1 MDTTGYEQNHDDSG
15 NDHGVRFAGLI
26 PMYRRKD
33 KTDDKWSNG
42 CEQSPI
48 LQQVVKSG
56 SRPCFTVARSQINFA
71 GYAASQLRGKVSS
84 IPGEYENHLLGSHPA
99 ISRKMVPHSQSAMH
113 LINEPRWPYD
123 F

>member
-1 MDTTGYEQNHDDSG
+1 MDTTGYEQNHDDSS

-33 KTDDKWSNG
+33 KTEDKWSNG
-42 CEQSPI
+42 CEQALI
-48 LQQVVKSG
+48 LQQVIKSR
-56 SRPCFTVARSQINFA
+56 SRPCFIVARSKMNFA
-71 GYAASQLRGKVSS
+71 EYAANFPSELRRS

-99 ISRKMVPHSQSAMH
+99 INRKMVPHSQSAMH